1 VPEDEQ
7 ELQRGQSRNA
17 IGIVA
22 AVVEGIGVETPEES
36 AERKAVRSGTIAER
50 EAYAA
55 GRREA
60 NAARDAERARLAAEL
75 ADSAELTIGRDQGY
89 LSVPPGTLDP
99 EVAAIVEHAR
109 DLIDSIGHDALLE
122 RGTKGGFI
130 ARGFLP
136 EESLE
141 PGSPYLDFALD
152 ERVVGPIAAYLG
164 VVPVLTDVDVWYSA
178 HHPKAPKS
186 SQLWHL
192 DHADTTQIKVWIH
205 VDEIDALSG
214 PLTVL
219 DAAASGEIADAN
231 DYDFG
236 DSYRL
241 ADDAVPTD
249 RCVAFEGP
257 AGTVDFVDTS
267 RCFHFGSRVSAEGRP
282 RRIAVFQYLTPY
294 SFKFAD
300 HRNQAG
306 FRHLATAESTLLEQL
321 VLGAA

>member
-1 VPEDEQ
+1 MV
-7 ELQRGQSRNA
+7 
-17 IGIVA
+17 
-22 AVVEGIGVETPEES
+22 AVVVEQTVVETPEET
-36 AERKAVRSGTIAER
+36 AERKQIRSGTIAER
-50 EAYAA
+50 EAYAVRRRRTNA
-55 GRREA
+55 G
-60 NAARDAERARLAAEL
+60 RDAERVRLAAEL
-75 ADSAELTIGRDQGY
+75 AERSELAIPLERGY

-99 EVAAIVEHAR
+99 DVAAIVEQAGG
-109 DLIDSIGHDALLE
+109 LIDSIGHDALLE
-122 RGTKGGFI
+122 QGTKGGFI

-136 EESLE
+136 EESLLL
-141 PGSPYLDFALD
+141 GSPYLYFALD
-152 ERVVGPIAAYLG
+152 ERVVGPVAAYLG

-205 VDEIDALSG
+205 VDEIDALGG

-219 DAAASGEIADAN
+219 PADGSTRVAEAN

-241 ADDAVPTD
+241 ADDAVPAEE
-249 RCVAFEGP
+249 CVALAGP

-267 RCFHFGSRVSAEGRP
+267 RCFHFGSRVDAEGRP

-306 FRHLATAESTLLEQL
+306 FRHLASSDSTSLERL

>member
-1 VPEDEQ
+1 MAEQTVAESPE
-7 ELQRGQSRNA
+7 A
-17 IGIVA
+17 
-22 AVVEGIGVETPEES
+22 T
-36 AERKAVRSGTIAER
+36 AERKAVRTGTVAER
-50 EAYAA
+50 EAYA
-55 GRREA
+55 GRRREA
-60 NAARDAERARLAAEL
+60 NAARDADRARLAAEL
-75 ADSAELTIGRDQGY
+75 AERSELTIRREDGY
-89 LSVPPGTLDP
+89 LSVPPGTLEP
-99 EVAAIVEHAR
+99 EVTAIVEHAGA
-109 DLIDSIGHDALLE
+109 LIDSIGHDALLE

-136 EESLE
+136 DEATQL
-141 PGSPYLDFALD
+141 GSPYLDFALD
-152 ERVVGPIAAYLG
+152 ERVIGPVAAYLG

-192 DHADTTQIKVWIH
+192 DHADTTQIKVWVH
-205 VDEIDALSG
+205 VDEIDELSG
-214 PLTVL
+214 PLTLVGAS
-219 DAAASGEIADAN
+219 DSGEIADAN

-241 ADDAVPTD
+241 ADDAVSAE
-249 RCVAFEGP
+249 RCVALAGP

-306 FRHLATAESTLLEQL
+306 FRHLATAGSTPLEQL

>member
-1 VPEDEQ
+1 MV
-7 ELQRGQSRNA
+7 
-17 IGIVA
+17 
-22 AVVEGIGVETPEES
+22 AVVVEQTVAETPQET
-36 AERKAVRSGTIAER
+36 AERKAARNGTVAER
-50 EAYAA
+50 DAYAVR
-55 GRREA
+55 RREA
-60 NAARDAERARLAAEL
+60 NAARDADRVRLAAEL
-75 ADSAELTIGRDQGY
+75 ARRSKLTIRHERGY

-99 EVAAIVEHAR
+99 AVAAIVEHAGT
-109 DLIDSIGHDALLE
+109 LIDSIGHDALFE
-122 RGTKGGFI
+122 RGSKGGFI

-136 EESLE
+136 HESLE
-141 PGSPYLDFALD
+141 LGSPYLDFALD
-152 ERVVGPIAAYLG
+152 ERVVGPVAAYLG
-164 VVPVLTDVDVWYSA
+164 VVPVLTDIDVWYSA

-192 DHADTTQIKVWIH
+192 DHADTTQIKVWVHIG
-205 VDEIDALSG
+205 EIDAVGG

-219 DAAASGEIADAN
+219 GAAGSTRLAETH

-241 ADDAVPTD
+241 ADDAVPAEE
-249 RCVAFEGP
+249 CVALTGP

-267 RCFHFGSRVSAEGRP
+267 RCFHFGSRVSPGGDP

-306 FRHLATAESTLLEQL
+306 FRHLETAESTPLERL

>member
-1 VPEDEQ
+1 MV
-7 ELQRGQSRNA
+7 
-17 IGIVA
+17 
-22 AVVEGIGVETPEES
+22 AVVVEQTVVETPEET
-36 AERKAVRSGTIAER
+36 AERKQIRSGTIAER
-50 EAYAA
+50 EAYAVRRRRTNA
-55 GRREA
+55 G
-60 NAARDAERARLAAEL
+60 RDAERVRLAAEL
-75 ADSAELTIGRDQGY
+75 AERSELAIPLERGY

-99 EVAAIVEHAR
+99 DVAAIVEQAGG
-109 DLIDSIGHDALLE
+109 LIDSIGHDALLE
-122 RGTKGGFI
+122 QGTKGGFI

-136 EESLE
+136 EESLLL
-141 PGSPYLDFALD
+141 GSPYLDFALD
-152 ERVVGPIAAYLG
+152 ERVVGPVAAYLG

-205 VDEIDALSG
+205 VDEIDALGG

-219 DAAASGEIADAN
+219 PADGSTRVAEAN

-241 ADDAVPTD
+241 ADDAVPAEE
-249 RCVAFEGP
+249 CVALAGP

-267 RCFHFGSRVSAEGRP
+267 RCFHFGSRVDAEGRP

-306 FRHLATAESTLLEQL
+306 FRHLASSDSTSLERL

>member
-1 VPEDEQ
+1 M
-7 ELQRGQSRNA
+7 
-17 IGIVA
+17 
-22 AVVEGIGVETPEES
+22 VVEQAIAETPEET
-36 AERKAVRSGTIAER
+36 AERKAARSGTVAER
-50 EAYAA
+50 QAYAVR
-55 GRREA
+55 RREA
-60 NAARDAERARLAAEL
+60 NAARDAERMRLAAEL
-75 ADSAELTIGRDQGY
+75 GERAGLTIGLEDGY
-89 LSVPPGTLDP
+89 LSVSPGTLDP
-99 EVAAIVEHAR
+99 QVAAVVEHAGA
-109 DLIDSIGHDALLE
+109 LIDSIGHDALLE

-136 EESLE
+136 EESLQL
-141 PGSPYLDFALD
+141 GSPYLDFALD
-152 ERVVGPIAAYLG
+152 ERVVAPVAAYLG

-205 VDEIDALSG
+205 VDEIDAPSG
-214 PLTVL
+214 PLTVVGAG
-219 DAAASGEIADAN
+219 DSSEIADAN

-241 ADDAVPTD
+241 ADDAVPDD

-306 FRHLATAESTLLEQL
+306 FRHLAAGESSPLERL

>member
-1 VPEDEQ
+1 MV
-7 ELQRGQSRNA
+7 
-17 IGIVA
+17 
-22 AVVEGIGVETPEES
+22 AVVVEQIVETAEET
-36 AERKAVRSGTIAER
+36 AARKAVRSGTIGER
-50 EAYAA
+50 EAYVDR
-55 GRREA
+55 RREA
-60 NAARDAERARLAAEL
+60 NAARDAERLRTAAEL
-75 ADSAELTIGRDQGY
+75 AESPELTILLDHGY
-89 LSVPPGTLDP
+89 LTVPPGTLDP
-99 EVAAIVEHAR
+99 EVAAIVA
-109 DLIDSIGHDALLE
+109 DAGTLIDSIGHDALLD

-136 EESLE
+136 EESLQL
-141 PGSPYLDFALD
+141 GSPYLNFALS
-152 ERVVGPIAAYLG
+152 ERVVGPVAAYLG
-164 VVPVLTDVDVWYSA
+164 VVPVLSDVDVWYSA
-178 HHPKAPKS
+178 HQPKAPKS

-205 VDEIDALSG
+205 VDEIDELSG
-214 PLTVL
+214 PLTVVG
-219 DAAASGEIADAN
+219 AADSSEIADAN

-249 RCVAFEGP
+249 RCVAFAGP

-306 FRHLATAESTLLEQL
+306 FRTLASGDSTPLERL

>member
-1 VPEDEQ
+1 MVQQIAVESPEQ
-7 ELQRGQSRNA
+7 
-17 IGIVA
+17 
-22 AVVEGIGVETPEES
+22 T
-36 AERKAVRSGTIAER
+36 AERKAIRSGTVAER
-50 EAYAA
+50 EAYASE
-55 GRREA
+55 RRRA
-60 NAARDAERARLAAEL
+60 NAARDAERLRLAAEL
-75 ADSAELTIGRDQGY
+75 ADTSELTIRPEQGY
-89 LSVPPGTLDP
+89 LTVPPGTLDP
-99 EVAAIVEHAR
+99 EVGAIVEHAAA
-109 DLIDSIGHDALLE
+109 LIDSIGHDALLE

-136 EESLE
+136 EEALRL
-141 PGSPYLDFALD
+141 GSPYLDFALG

-192 DHADTTQIKVWIH
+192 DHADTTQVKVWIH

-219 DAAASGEIADAN
+219 DAADSGKLAETN

-241 ADDAVPTD
+241 ADDAVPVD

-267 RCFHFGSRVSAEGRP
+267 RCFHFGSRVAAEGRP
-282 RRIAVFQYLTPY
+282 RRIVVLQYLTPY
-294 SFKFAD
+294 SFRFAD

-306 FRHLATAESTLLEQL
+306 FRQLATVDSTPLERL

>member
-1 VPEDEQ
+1 MV
-7 ELQRGQSRNA
+7 
-17 IGIVA
+17 
-22 AVVEGIGVETPEES
+22 AVVVEQTVVETPEET
-36 AERKAVRSGTIAER
+36 AERKQIRSGTIAER
-50 EAYAA
+50 EAYAVRRRRTNA
-55 GRREA
+55 G
-60 NAARDAERARLAAEL
+60 RDAERVRLAAEL
-75 ADSAELTIGRDQGY
+75 AERSELAIPLERGY

-99 EVAAIVEHAR
+99 DVAEIVEQAGG
-109 DLIDSIGHDALLE
+109 LIDSIGHDALLE
-122 RGTKGGFI
+122 QGTKGGFI

-136 EESLE
+136 EESLLL
-141 PGSPYLDFALD
+141 GSPYLDFALD
-152 ERVVGPIAAYLG
+152 ERVVGPVAAYLG

-205 VDEIDALSG
+205 VDEIDALGG

-219 DAAASGEIADAN
+219 PADGSTRVAEAN
-231 DYDFG
+231 DYDFD

-241 ADDAVPTD
+241 ADDAVPAEE
-249 RCVAFEGP
+249 CVALAGP

-267 RCFHFGSRVSAEGRP
+267 RCFHFGSRVDAEGRP

-306 FRHLATAESTLLEQL
+306 FRHLASSDSTSLERL

>member
-1 VPEDEQ
+1 MV
-7 ELQRGQSRNA
+7 
-17 IGIVA
+17 
-22 AVVEGIGVETPEES
+22 AVVVEQTVVETPEET
-36 AERKAVRSGTIAER
+36 AERKDARSGTIAQR
-50 EAYAA
+50 EAYAV
-55 GRREA
+55 RRRKA
-60 NAARDAERARLAAEL
+60 NAERDAQRVRLAAEL
-75 ADSAELTIGRDQGY
+75 AVRSELAIPSEHGY

-99 EVAAIVEHAR
+99 QVAAVVEHAGE
-109 DLIDSIGHDALLE
+109 LIDSIGHDALLE
-122 RGTKGGFI
+122 QGTKGGFI

-136 EESLE
+136 EESHQL
-141 PGSPYLDFALD
+141 GSPYLDFALD
-152 ERVVGPIAAYLG
+152 ERVVGPVAAYLG

-219 DAAASGEIADAN
+219 AADGSTSVAEAN

-306 FRHLATAESTLLEQL
+306 FRALASGDSTPLERL

>member
-1 VPEDEQ
+1 MV
-7 ELQRGQSRNA
+7 
-17 IGIVA
+17 
-22 AVVEGIGVETPEES
+22 AVVVEQTVVETPEET
-36 AERKAVRSGTIAER
+36 AERKQIRSGTIAER
-50 EAYAA
+50 EAYAVRRRRTNA
-55 GRREA
+55 G
-60 NAARDAERARLAAEL
+60 RDAERVRLAAEL
-75 ADSAELTIGRDQGY
+75 AERSELAIPLERGY

-99 EVAAIVEHAR
+99 EVAEIVEQAGG
-109 DLIDSIGHDALLE
+109 LIDSIGHDALLE
-122 RGTKGGFI
+122 QATKGGFI

-136 EESLE
+136 EESLLL
-141 PGSPYLDFALD
+141 GSPYLDFALD
-152 ERVVGPIAAYLG
+152 ERVVGPVAAYLG

-205 VDEIDALSG
+205 VDEIDALGG

-219 DAAASGEIADAN
+219 PADGSTRVAEAN
-231 DYDFG
+231 DYDFD

-241 ADDAVPTD
+241 ADDAVPAEE
-249 RCVAFEGP
+249 CVALAGP

-267 RCFHFGSRVSAEGRP
+267 RCFHFGSRVDAEGRP

-306 FRHLATAESTLLEQL
+306 FRHLASSDSTSLERL

>member
-1 VPEDEQ
+1 MV
-7 ELQRGQSRNA
+7 
-17 IGIVA
+17 
-22 AVVEGIGVETPEES
+22 AVVVEQTVVETPEET
-36 AERKAVRSGTIAER
+36 AERKEARSGTIAER
-50 EAYAA
+50 EAYAVR
-55 GRREA
+55 RREA
-60 NAARDAERARLAAEL
+60 NAERDAQRVRLAAEL
-75 ADSAELTIGRDQGY
+75 AERSQLAIPSEHGY
-89 LSVPPGTLDP
+89 LSVPPGTLEP
-99 EVAAIVEHAR
+99 EVSAIVEHAGA
-109 DLIDSIGHDALLE
+109 LIDSIGHDALLE

-130 ARGFLP
+130 ARGFLR
-136 EESLE
+136 EESLQL
-141 PGSPYLDFALD
+141 GSPYFDFALD
-152 ERVVGPIAAYLG
+152 ERVVGTVAAYLG
-164 VVPVLTDVDVWYSA
+164 VVPILADVDVWYSA

-205 VDEIDALSG
+205 VDEIDARSG

-219 DAAASGEIADAN
+219 PAEGSTRVAESN

-241 ADDAVPTD
+241 ADDAVPAD
-249 RCVAFEGP
+249 RCVALAGP

-267 RCFHFGSRVSAEGRP
+267 RCFHFGSRVDAKGRP

-306 FRHLATAESTLLEQL
+306 FRHLATAGSSPLERL

>member
-1 VPEDEQ
+1 V
-7 ELQRGQSRNA
+7 
-17 IGIVA
+17 
-22 AVVEGIGVETPEES
+22 VVEQAIAETPEET
-36 AERKAVRSGTIAER
+36 AERKAARSGTVAER
-50 EAYAA
+50 QAYAVR
-55 GRREA
+55 RREA
-60 NAARDAERARLAAEL
+60 NAARDAERMRLAAEL
-75 ADSAELTIGRDQGY
+75 GERAGLTIGLEDGY
-89 LSVPPGTLDP
+89 LSVSPGTLDP
-99 EVAAIVEHAR
+99 QVAAVVEHAGA
-109 DLIDSIGHDALLE
+109 LIDSIGHDALLE

-136 EESLE
+136 EESLQL
-141 PGSPYLDFALD
+141 GSPYLDFALD
-152 ERVVGPIAAYLG
+152 ERVVGPVAAYLG

-205 VDEIDALSG
+205 VDEIDMLSG
-214 PLTVL
+214 PLTVVG
-219 DAAASGEIADAN
+219 AADSSEIADAN

-241 ADDAVPTD
+241 ADDAVPDD

-306 FRHLATAESTLLEQL
+306 FRHLAKAGSTPLDRL
-321 VLGAA
+321 VLGVD

>member
-1 VPEDEQ
+1 MV
-7 ELQRGQSRNA
+7 
-17 IGIVA
+17 
-22 AVVEGIGVETPEES
+22 AVVVEQTEVETPEET
-36 AERKAVRSGTIAER
+36 AERKDARSGTIAQR
-50 EAYAA
+50 EAYAVR
-55 GRREA
+55 RREA
-60 NAARDAERARLAAEL
+60 NAERDAQRVRLAAGLAERSEL
-75 ADSAELTIGRDQGY
+75 AIPSEHGY

-99 EVAAIVEHAR
+99 QVAAVVEHAGG
-109 DLIDSIGHDALLE
+109 LIDSIGHDALLE
-122 RGTKGGFI
+122 QGTKGGFI

-136 EESLE
+136 EESLQL
-141 PGSPYLDFALD
+141 GSPYLDFALD
-152 ERVVGPIAAYLG
+152 ERVVGPVAAYLG

-205 VDEIDALSG
+205 VDEIDELSG
-214 PLTVL
+214 PLTVVG
-219 DAAASGEIADAN
+219 AADSGEIADGN

-306 FRHLATAESTLLEQL
+306 FRHLASRDSTPLERL